1 MTTQY
6 KTLDEIRAQFN
17 AEYDA
22 KEAEFER
29 SGKYIVLAL
38 AIASTLLVIGLQALA
53 IGLFN

>member
-6 KTLDEIRAQFN
+6 KTLEETITQFN

-29 SGKYIVLAL
+29 SGKYIALGFLAFSWLSIVGLYALMTTL
-38 AIASTLLVIGLQALA
+38 A
-53 IGLFN
+53 N